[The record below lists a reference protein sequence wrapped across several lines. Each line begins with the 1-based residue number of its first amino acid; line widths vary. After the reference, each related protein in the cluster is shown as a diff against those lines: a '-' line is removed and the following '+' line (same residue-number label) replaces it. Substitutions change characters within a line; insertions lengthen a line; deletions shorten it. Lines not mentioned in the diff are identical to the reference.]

1 MSVALKGVTTSEL
14 LKELSRRMAC
24 TEGDEKR
31 TIFFGP
37 PGAGKGTQAP
47 IVRDEYCLCHL
58 STGDMLR
65 DAVKRGTEMG
75 RKAKSIMDAGQLV
88 GDDVVTGIIKEALKT
103 PDCKKGFILDGFP
116 RTVPQA
122 RMLDKMLSDDGVAID
137 RVINLEIEDDKLIKR
152 VTGRLIHTPS
162 GRTYNVYFNPPKVS
176 GKDDVTGEPLVHRS
190 DDTAE
195 KLKTRLNEFHS
206 KTSPVLNYYGSK

>member
-1 MSVALKGVTTSEL
+1 ML
-14 LKELSRRMAC
+14 
-24 TEGDEKR
+24 
-31 TIFFGP
+31 
-37 PGAGKGTQAP
+37 GT
-47 IVRDEYCLCHL
+47 
-58 STGDMLR
+58 
-65 DAVKRGTEMG
+65 GTEMG

-206 KTSPVLNYYGSK
+206 KTSPVLNYYGSKVCMLLLTVDMTCDSINDGWHRFRRLMRTMTWML